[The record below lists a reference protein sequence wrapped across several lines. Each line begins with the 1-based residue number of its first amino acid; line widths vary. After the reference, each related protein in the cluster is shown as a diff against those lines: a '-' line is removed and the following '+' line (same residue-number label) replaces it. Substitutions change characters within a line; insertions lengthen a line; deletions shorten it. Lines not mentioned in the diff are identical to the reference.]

1 MRSGRLFEE
10 DAGRCTGA
18 LISLI
23 CQSTLR
29 PGLGNFASAAGNI
42 LLGSTSP
49 WTSQPAVMMTGML
62 NAPAA
67 MVEVEEATGIVVLDG
82 EAMPGTCCSLAPWH
96 ACGRAQVARCFLN
109 KSLPHQSRF
118 PDWCRFLHDD
128 RDGQTGFNKP
138 REGGRVAPVSTG
150 QMTCCPLPGSPS
162 ST

>member
-82 EAMPGTCCSLAPWH
+82 EAMPGTCCSLAPVAAHRLPAASQLSHSHIKVGFLTGAGSCMTTGMARLASTSH
-96 ACGRAQVARCFLN
+96 AKAAGLLQ
-109 KSLPHQSRF
+109 
-118 PDWCRFLHDD
+118 
-128 RDGQTGFNKP
+128 
-138 REGGRVAPVSTG
+138 
-150 QMTCCPLPGSPS
+150 
-162 ST
+162 